1 MNWLKRTLGICVLSV
16 SLLFGSIT
24 NARSETLEIV
34 FKSSLWGSAIGGVS
48 GLALW
53 ALQEEDKEDKLFPKY
68 IIKGLA
74 VGLFVG
80 MGYGIYDSQAGGD
93 VFMGDG
99 KPKGLF
105 HFDLNSKVI
114 AIRPAKILPRP
125 ELDDNTDSS
134 QWRLDLLTASF

>member
-1 MNWLKRTLGICVLSV
+1 MNWLKRTLGISLLSV
-16 SLLFGSIT
+16 ILLFGIIT
-24 NARSETLEIV
+24 NARAETLEVV

-114 AIRPAKILPRP
+114 AIRPAKILPLP
-125 ELDDNTDSS
+125 ELDDNTDSP

>member
-24 NARSETLEIV
+24 NAQAETLEVV

-68 IIKGLA
+68 IIKGMA

-93 VFMGDG
+93 VFMGYG

-105 HFDLNSKVI
+105 HFDLNSNVI
-114 AIRPAKILPRP
+114 VIRPAKILPRP
-125 ELDDNTDSS
+125 ELDDNTASP

>member
-1 MNWLKRTLGICVLSV
+1 MNWLKRTLGIPLLSV
-16 SLLFGSIT
+16 ILLFGIIT
-24 NARSETLEIV
+24 NARAETLEVV
-34 FKSSLWGSAIGGVS
+34 FKSSIWGSAIGGVS

-53 ALQEEDKEDKLFPKY
+53 ALQEEDKEDELFSKY
-68 IIKGLA
+68 VIKGMA
-74 VGLFVG
+74 FGLFVG
-80 MGYGIYDSQAGGD
+80 MGFGMYDSQAGGD

-114 AIRPAKILPRP
+114 AIRPAKILPLP
-125 ELDDNTDSS
+125 ELDDNTDSP

>member
-1 MNWLKRTLGICVLSV
+1 MNWLKRTLGISVLSV

-24 NARSETLEIV
+24 NARGETLELV

-68 IIKGLA
+68 VVKGLA

-80 MGYGIYDSQAGGD
+80 MGYGIYDSQAGSD
-93 VFMGDG
+93 VFMSQG

-105 HFDLNSKVI
+105 HLDLNSNII

-125 ELDDNTDSS
+125 ELSDIMSS
-134 QWRLDLLTASF
+134 PQWHLDLLTASF

>member
-16 SLLFGSIT
+16 SLLFVSIT
-24 NARSETLEIV
+24 NVRAETLELV

-68 IIKGLA
+68 VTKGLA

-80 MGYGIYDSQAGGD
+80 MGYGIYDSQAGSD
-93 VFMGDG
+93 VFMSEG

-105 HFDLNSKVI
+105 HFELNPNVI
-114 AIRPAKILPRP
+114 TIRPAKILPRP
-125 ELDDNTDSS
+125 EIYDSGAS
-134 QWRLDLLTASF
+134 PRWRLDLLTASF

>member
-1 MNWLKRTLGICVLSV
+1 MNWLKRTLGFCVLSV

-24 NARSETLEIV
+24 NARADTLEVV

-68 IIKGLA
+68 IIKGMA

-80 MGYGIYDSQAGGD
+80 MGYGIFDSQAGGD

-125 ELDDNTDSS
+125 ELDDNTDSP

>member
-24 NARSETLEIV
+24 IARAETLELV

-68 IIKGLA
+68 IVKGLA
-74 VGLFVG
+74 LGVFVG
-80 MGYGIYDSQAGGD
+80 MGYGIYDSQAGSD
-93 VFMGDG
+93 VFMGHG

-105 HFDLNSKVI
+105 HFDLDSNILAV
-114 AIRPAKILPRP
+114 RLAKILPYP
-125 ELDDNTDSS
+125 ELYDNRDSL
-134 QWRLDLLTASF
+134 QWRLDLLTTSF

>member
-24 NARSETLEIV
+24 NAQAETLEVV

-68 IIKGLA
+68 IIKGMA

-80 MGYGIYDSQAGGD
+80 MGYGIYDSQAGSD

-99 KPKGLF
+99 KPNGLF

-125 ELDDNTDSS
+125 ELDDNTNSP

>member
-1 MNWLKRTLGICVLSV
+1 MNWPKKTLGICVLSF

-24 NARSETLEIV
+24 NAKAETLELV

-68 IIKGLA
+68 VVKGLA

-93 VFMGDG
+93 IFMGDG
-99 KPKGLF
+99 NPKGLF
-105 HFDLNSKVI
+105 HFDLNAKVI
-114 AIRPAKILPRP
+114 AIRLAKILPRP
-125 ELDDNTDSS
+125 KLFDDSAS
-134 QWRLDLLTASF
+134 HQWRLDLLTASF

>member
-1 MNWLKRTLGICVLSV
+1 MNWLKKTLGICLLSV
-16 SLLFGSIT
+16 SLFFGSIT
-24 NARSETLEIV
+24 NARAVTLELV

-53 ALQEEDKEDKLFPKY
+53 ALQEEDKDDKLFSKY
-68 IIKGLA
+68 VIKGMA
-74 VGLFVG
+74 FGLFVG
-80 MGYGIYDSQAGGD
+80 MGFGIYDSQAGGD
-93 VFMGDG
+93 VFMGDD

-114 AIRPAKILPRP
+114 AISPAKILPRP

>member
-1 MNWLKRTLGICVLSV
+1 MNWLKKTLGTCVLSV

-24 NARSETLEIV
+24 NVRAEALEVV

-68 IIKGLA
+68 IIKGMA

-80 MGYGIYDSQAGGD
+80 MGYGIYDSQAGDD

-105 HFDLNSKVI
+105 HFDLNSNVI

-125 ELDDNTDSS
+125 ELDDNAASP
-134 QWRLDLLTASF
+134 QWRLFLLTASF

>member
-16 SLLFGSIT
+16 SLLFGSFSD
-24 NARSETLEIV
+24 ARAETLELV

-68 IIKGLA
+68 VTKGLA

-105 HFDLNSKVI
+105 HIDLNSSVI
-114 AIRPAKILPRP
+114 VIRLAKILPRP
-125 ELDDNTDSS
+125 ELYDNIASP
-134 QWRLDLLTASF
+134 QWRFDLLTASF

>member
-1 MNWLKRTLGICVLSV
+1 MNWLKRSLGICVLTV
-16 SLLFGSIT
+16 SLLFGGIT
-24 NARSETLEIV
+24 NARAETLEVV

-80 MGYGIYDSQAGGD
+80 MGFGMYDSQSGGD
-93 VFMGDG
+93 IFMSDG

-105 HFDLNSKVI
+105 HFDLNSNVL
-114 AIRPAKILPRP
+114 ALRPAKILPRP
-125 ELDDNTDSS
+125 ELDDNMASP

>member
-1 MNWLKRTLGICVLSV
+1 MNWLKRTLGISLLSV
-16 SLLFGSIT
+16 ILLFGIIT
-24 NARSETLEIV
+24 NARAETLEVV

-68 IIKGLA
+68 IIKGMAL
-74 VGLFVG
+74 GLFVG
-80 MGYGIYDSQAGGD
+80 MGSGIYDSQAGGD

-125 ELDDNTDSS
+125 ELDDNTDSP

>member
-1 MNWLKRTLGICVLSV
+1 MNWLNRTLGICVLSV

-24 NARSETLEIV
+24 NARAETLEVV

-68 IIKGLA
+68 VIKSMA
-74 VGLFVG
+74 MGLFVG
-80 MGYGIYDSQAGGD
+80 MGFGMYDSQAGGD
-93 VFMGDG
+93 VFMGDD

-105 HFDLNSKVI
+105 HFNLNSNVI
-114 AIRPAKILPRP
+114 VLRPAKILPRP
-125 ELDDNTDSS
+125 ELDDNTASP

>member
-24 NARSETLEIV
+24 NAQAVTLEVV
-34 FKSSLWGSAIGGVS
+34 FKSSIWGSAIGGVS

-53 ALQEEDKEDKLFPKY
+53 ALQEEDKEDELFSKY
-68 IIKGLA
+68 VIKGMA
-74 VGLFVG
+74 FGLFVG
-80 MGYGIYDSQAGGD
+80 MGFGIYDSQAGGD

-99 KPKGLF
+99 KPNGLF
-105 HFDLNSKVI
+105 HFDLNSNVI
-114 AIRPAKILPRP
+114 ALRLAKILPRP
-125 ELDDNTDSS
+125 ELDDNAASP

>member
-1 MNWLKRTLGICVLSV
+1 MTWLKRTLSIFVLSV

-24 NARSETLEIV
+24 NARAQTLELV

-48 GLALW
+48 GLAFW

-68 IIKGLA
+68 ITKGLA
-74 VGLFVG
+74 VGLFLG
-80 MGYGIYDSQAGGD
+80 MGYGIYDSQAGSD
-93 VFMGDG
+93 VFMGHG

-105 HFDLNSKVI
+105 HLDFNLNVI
-114 AIRPAKILPRP
+114 AIRPAKILPLP
-125 ELDDNTDSS
+125 ELHDNRASP

>member
-1 MNWLKRTLGICVLSV
+1 MNWLKRTLGISVLSV
-16 SLLFGSIT
+16 SLLFGIIT
-24 NARSETLEIV
+24 NARAETLEVV

-68 IIKGLA
+68 IIKGMAL
-74 VGLFVG
+74 GLFVG
-80 MGYGIYDSQAGGD
+80 MGSGIYDSQAGGD

-125 ELDDNTDSS
+125 ELDDNTDSP